1 LGPRRLR
8 VEPARYQYLR
18 TVYKGR
24 SLAKSPRL
32 RWGLIALALAVYT
45 ATFVGGD
52 RGVVRRARLQ
62 RDLKDVTAVNAQLLL
77 DKERLLQEVKL
88 KENDRFSL
96 EKLAREKYW
105 LVGPGEVVYRF
116 EDDEVVD
123 EAKPE
128 TAPAPLPGDEEGEA
142 QNP

>member
-1 LGPRRLR
+1 MGPRRLR
-8 VEPARYQYLR
+8 EPARYQYLR

-45 ATFVGGD
+45 ANFVGGD
-52 RGVVRRARLQ
+52 RGLIRRTQ
-62 RDLKDVTAVNAQLLL
+62 LKNELEAVTASNADLRLE
-77 DKERLLQEVKL
+77 KERLLQEVKL

-105 LVGPGEVVYRF
+105 MVGPDEVIYRF

-123 EAKPE
+123 D
-128 TAPAPLPGDEEGEA
+128 APAAADRDPGAPEA
-142 QNP
+142 GAAP